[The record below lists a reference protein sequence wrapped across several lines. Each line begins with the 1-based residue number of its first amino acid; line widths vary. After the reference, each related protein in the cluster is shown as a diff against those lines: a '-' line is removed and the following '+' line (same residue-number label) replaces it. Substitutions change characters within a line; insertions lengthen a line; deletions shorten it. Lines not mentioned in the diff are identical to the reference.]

1 MSNGPKDGA
10 VSAAP
15 VIKTPEQEAG
25 KLYYEALDA
34 IDSGSTALFS
44 LALHIRHMVEGT
56 VHFPGPLWQVR
67 EFPDG
72 PNGKVIT
79 LDKFEDYLLKPARE
93 GLGYKT
99 LLNLHDILKGT
110 HTKEADQALEILKR
124 EIPDFEARVE
134 KERAKATARLVETAK
149 EHGGA
154 RDGAGRKSEDNQGEN
169 FPLKKERKTGSAS
182 PERVIARLKRDAAT
196 DPNAQSL
203 LDTLSAG
210 DISARQ
216 AALQMGYIKPADPAR
231 IVEKQREKLPV
242 EEQVAIW
249 QEWGRALPDEA
260 LDRVEVATEALLAL
274 TDDEVSRLLA
284 DPNVARLLKLEVV
297 A

>member
-1 MSNGPKDGA
+1 MTHSPQGSGA
-10 VSAAP
+10 VSAP

-56 VHFPGPLWQVR
+56 VQFPGPLWKVR

-79 LDKFEDYLLKPARE
+79 LDRFEDYLLKPARE

-124 EIPDFEARVE
+124 EIPDFETRVE
-134 KERAKATARLVETAK
+134 KERAKVAVRMAEAAKKQGGTGANQHTVKQADSKCDYSTSAKPAKKRGSTDPATI
-149 EHGGA
+149 
-154 RDGAGRKSEDNQGEN
+154 
-169 FPLKKERKTGSAS
+169 
-182 PERVIARLKRDAAT
+182 IARLKRDAA
-196 DPNAQSL
+196 DNPQAQAL

-216 AALQMGYIKPADPAR
+216 K
-231 IVEKQREKLPV
+231 
-242 EEQVAIW
+242 
-249 QEWGRALPDEA
+249 
-260 LDRVEVATEALLAL
+260 
-274 TDDEVSRLLA
+274 
-284 DPNVARLLKLEVV
+284 NLKDLS
-297 A
+297 